1 VKVKKLYKT
10 SLIQKL
16 LQEETMNLFIAKKKL
31 KLFNAQLDMDT
42 LLLFQKMDNS
52 LCGDSM
58 FMANSVLVTRKPV
71 GLRLV

>member
-1 VKVKKLYKT
+1 
-10 SLIQKL
+10 
-16 LQEETMNLFIAKKKL
+16 MNLFIAKKKL